1 MRRLL
6 SSELT
11 VRENPPSQHQDLTG
25 DATVYEQLMKVRQDI
40 LDLLRR
46 MENSEKKMAHLT
58 GEDLESE
65 MASYARIQEAYERLN
80 GYAYKSEVVGVL
92 KGLGFTEE
100 DFGKKVST
108 LSGGQKTRV
117 ALGTLLL
124 TSPDI
129 ILLDEPTNH
138 LDMNS
143 IVWLETYLMNYK
155 GAVLIVSHDR
165 YFLNRVV
172 TKVIELNH
180 GSARTYDGNYDAYS
194 RKKEEIRH
202 AEYLSYMKAEQ
213 ERKHQEQVIA
223 KLKQFNREK
232 SIRRAESRQKML
244 DKMEMPDKP
253 LGEDPVMGLSF
264 APGIESGKDVL
275 TVTELSKGFDGIS
288 LFDDVSFEIKKGEH
302 VALIGN
308 NGTGKSTLL
317 KILNGVYLPDRGE
330 FVLGSNVIT
339 GYYDQEMHV
348 LHPDKTIFDEISDDY
363 PSLNNTKIRSALA
376 AFLFTGED
384 VFKYIRDLSGG
395 ERARVSLCKLMLSN
409 ANFIMLDEPTNHLDI
424 ESREILESAI
434 NAYTGTLF
442 YVSHDRYFINRT
454 AGRILDLTH
463 KTLLNYIGNYDYYL
477 EKKEDVEKAGLAPEL
492 LVAKENAD
500 SDAKLD
506 WKAQKEDAARKR
518 KRANDIKRCEKEID
532 TLEKEDLEIDTLFED
547 PKVSCDPAECTRLG
561 NRKEQI
567 AARLEELY
575 TLWEELQESEE

>member
-1 MRRLL
+1 M
-6 SSELT
+6 
-11 VRENPPSQHQDLTG
+11 Q
-25 DATVYEQLMKVRQDI
+25 VRQDI

-46 MENSEKKMAHLT
+46 MENSERKMSHLT
-58 GEDLESE
+58 GEDLENE

-92 KGLGFTEE
+92 KGLGFTEQ

-500 SDAKLD
+500 SEAKLD

-518 KRANDIKRCEKEID
+518 KRANDIMRCEKEID

-575 TLWEELQESEE
+575 TLWEELQESEV